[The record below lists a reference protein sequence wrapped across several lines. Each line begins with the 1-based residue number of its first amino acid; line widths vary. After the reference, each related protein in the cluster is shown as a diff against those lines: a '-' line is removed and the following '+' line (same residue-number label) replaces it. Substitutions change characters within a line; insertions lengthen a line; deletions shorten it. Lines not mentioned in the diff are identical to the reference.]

1 MDEALQYLLRHEY
14 PILFLWIFLEQIGLP
29 LPAMPM
35 LIAAGALAGE
45 KKLQLH
51 IAIEIAFAA
60 AILGNLL
67 WYQVGR
73 MRGKSVPALLCRMS
87 ITPESC
93 IRRTADLFSRHGGKS
108 LLVAKFIPGLSL
120 MAAPMSGAFRMTV
133 PGFLLYN
140 AIGTLLWVAVFS
152 GIGYLFHDQ
161 IERLFQE
168 FLRLGSY
175 LLVLLPGAAGAY
187 FAWKFIQ
194 RRRFMRSLD
203 NARITPEELKGKLDR
218 GEALVVLDVRTSNE
232 FKIDPDTVPGA
243 VQFPLDELERRSGEI
258 PLDREIILLCD

>member
-1 MDEALQYLLRHEY
+1 M
-14 PILFLWIFLEQIGLP
+14 EQVGLP

-45 KKLQLH
+45 GKLRLH
-51 IAIEIAFAA
+51 TAIEIAFAA

-67 WYQVGR
+67 WYQIGR

-93 IRRTADLFSRHGGKS
+93 IRRTTDLFSRHGSKS
-108 LLVAKFIPGLSL
+108 LLIAKFIPGLNL
-120 MAAPMSGAFRMTV
+120 MAAPMSGAFRMAL

-140 AIGTLLWVAVFS
+140 GIGTLLWVGAFTAL
-152 GIGYLFHDQ
+152 GYLLHDQ
-161 IERLFQE
+161 IERLFYG

-175 LLVLLPGAAGAY
+175 FVVLLIGAAAAY
-187 FAWKFIQ
+187 FTWKLIQ
-194 RRRFMRSLD
+194 RRRFVRSLQM
-203 NARITPEELKGKLDR
+203 ARITPEELKGRLDR
-218 GEALVVLDVRTSNE
+218 REAPLVLDVRTSNE
-232 FKIDPDTVPGA
+232 FKLDPDTVPGA
-243 VQFPLDELERRSGEI
+243 LQFPLDQLERWSKEI